1 MIYQLKVDYIVL
13 MMKIL
18 NDIFLAY
25 LNLLIFILEGK
36 DLKND

>member
-18 NDIFLAY
+18 NDIFLTY
-25 LNLLIFILEGK
+25 LNLLIFIIEGK